1 MNQLTL
7 DEHRDDAT
15 IRAIHAR
22 AVERWQA
29 PRESLARGRMSA
41 PIDYESRERAI
52 RSAMTVLGETR
63 EELSERLHMP
73 AGYMKHIL
81 RKHSDL
87 GLVKQWRDGNRRLYG
102 VVA

>member
-1 MNQLTL
+1 MN
-7 DEHRDDAT
+7 DDIAMLK
-15 IRAIHAR
+15 AIHAR
-22 AVERWQA
+22 AVETWQA
-29 PRESLARGRMSA
+29 PRESLASGRA

-63 EELSERLHMP
+63 EELSARLHLP
-73 AGYMKHIL
+73 AAYMKHIL